1 MLGHAVPDES
11 HPTAMLSCNGIGR
24 GGNLVGMGRMGARGW
39 GDDHDVA
46 EDETSGCGYST
57 CGTDES

>member
-11 HPTAMLSCNGIGR
+11 HPTAMLFCNGIGG

-39 GDDHDVA
+39 GDDHDGA
-46 EDETSGCGYST
+46 EDETSGT
-57 CGTDES
+57 NES